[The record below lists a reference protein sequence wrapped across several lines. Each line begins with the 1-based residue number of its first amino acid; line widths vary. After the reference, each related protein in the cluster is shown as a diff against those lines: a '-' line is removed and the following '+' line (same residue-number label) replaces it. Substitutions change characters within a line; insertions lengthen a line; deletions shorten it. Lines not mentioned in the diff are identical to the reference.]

1 MAAIAIG
8 IATMSE
14 ELGWGAKSL
23 VRGQSG
29 SQEAGDADAAADV
42 AAFALLPCICL
53 ANAFLSFAH
62 TVWKTKIPRSESF
75 FVQFQ
80 SQTFGEA
87 FSVAWTYRKGPKSI
101 ENALKIVQ
109 N

>member
-14 ELGWGAKSL
+14 GGGAKSL